1 MEHATHSITF
11 LLMLLI
17 LVLHI
22 HDLARLRPVSLL
34 KKMSVCLEEFRNRLR
49 VREIILAIA
58 AHSKQLAC
66 SMLTERSQD
75 SPE

>member
-22 HDLARLRPVSLL
+22 YYLARLRPVSLL
-34 KKMSVCLEEFRNRLR
+34 KKMSVWLEEFRNQLR

-58 AHSKQLAC
+58 AHCKQLAC
-66 SMLTERSQD
+66 SMVTERSQD